1 MIHNIEIN
9 WLDGV
14 AFTAEGDGNKI
25 TIDSPVEAGG
35 ENRGIRP
42 KMLLLASLGS
52 CTAVDIV
59 TIARKMRM
67 DLQKLKIEVEG
78 KLTET
83 HPKIYET
90 ILLRYIF
97 TGENL
102 VREKLIKA
110 IELSQGKYCGVTAMI
125 EKTVKINYEV
135 VINLPDK
142 F

>member
-9 WLDGV
+9 WIGGV

-25 TIDSPVEAGG
+25 TIDAPVEAGG
-35 ENRGIRP
+35 ENKGIRP

-59 TIARKMRM
+59 TIARKMKM
-67 DLQKLKIEVEG
+67 DLEKLKIEVEG

-90 ILLRYIF
+90 VVLRYIF
-97 TGENL
+97 TGKDL

-110 IELSQGKYCGVTAMI
+110 IDLSQGKYCGVTAML
-125 EKTVKINYEV
+125 EKTVKISYEV
-135 VINLPDK
+135 IINP
-142 F
+142 